1 MIIRYISKKDK
12 ALNEGVFG
20 SYKDKSKGVSNKD
33 NMRKETEKI
42 VQQTFIRD
50 FKPFLEKA
58 MFDCLY
64 EFAGGVEKH
73 TFIMIRKMH
82 TYLHSSTFNLRIA
95 YDEEE
100 YNNSTPENNKC
111 VIPIDTLKMEQAGNV
126 CNLKITI
133 PLKFG
138 AKTLEI
144 SQIAAE
150 DASRKTL
157 FTMKHTLTEVF
168 NSHDYGLYDKVKKK
182 MCEWFGNDDMDF
194 QYDIN
199 FKIIDDVYE
208 HKYDSRWLPMSHRY
222 DTDKIPYISDLIKKE
237 NAIKAVNIAFPSN
250 ITPEFFEEGL
260 FAYLDESS
268 QMIYADVINII
279 AENMTDTD
287 IKRFSTLSKHFKCG
301 LLWVQKINREVKDIT
316 PLYDFIIDNCPN
328 RMYNMCIEPNLED
341 SRFVMTGPAPKV
353 QLISDSVMKEACGMT
368 YSEFMSKPTLWE
380 PDAKGMKDND
390 PICQEAIIG
399 GILYNLKDRS
409 NIQYNMYMTEEGR
422 KMLKTHVIGKYNDWK
437 NNKGDS

>member
-20 SYKDKSKGVSNKD
+20 SYKDKSKAVSNKD

-42 VQQTFIRD
+42 VQQTFVRD

-64 EFAGGVEKH
+64 EFAGGAEKH
-73 TFIMIRKMH
+73 TFVMRRKLY
-82 TYLHSSTFNLRIA
+82 TYLHSSAFSLRIA
-95 YDEEE
+95 YNETDY
-100 YNNSTPENNKC
+100 YNATPENNKC
-111 VIPIDTLKMEQAGNV
+111 VIPIDTLKMEQAGDV

-138 AKTLEI
+138 AKTLAI
-144 SQIAAE
+144 SQSTA
-150 DASRKTL
+150 DNASLQTL
-157 FTMKHTLTEVF
+157 FTLQHRLTAVF
-168 NSHDYGLYDKVKKK
+168 NSNDYGFYDKLKKK
-182 MCEWFGNDDMDF
+182 ICEWFGNDDMDF

-199 FKIIDDVYE
+199 FKIISDA
-208 HKYDSRWLPMSHRY
+208 YDHDYDGRWLPMSHRY
-222 DTDKIPYISDLIKKE
+222 DTSKVPYISDLIKKE
-237 NAIKAVNIAFPSN
+237 NAIKTVNIEFPSN

-268 QMIYADVINII
+268 QMIYADVIKII
-279 AENMTDTD
+279 AEDMTDAD
-287 IKRFSTLSKHFKCG
+287 LKRISTLSKHFKCG
-301 LLWVQKINREVKDIT
+301 LLWLQKLNREVKDIT
-316 PLYDFIIDNCPN
+316 PLYDFVIDNCPN
-328 RMYNMCIEPNLED
+328 GMYNVYIEPDLED
-341 SRFVMTGPAPKV
+341 SKFVMTGPAPKV
-353 QLISDSVMKEACGMT
+353 QFISDSVMKDACGMT
-368 YSEFMSKPTLWE
+368 YTEFMSKPSLWE
-380 PDAKGMKDND
+380 TSAKGMNDNA

-409 NIQYNMYMTEEGR
+409 NIQYNMYMTDAGR
-422 KMLKTHVIGKYNDWK
+422 KMLKTHIIGKYNDWK